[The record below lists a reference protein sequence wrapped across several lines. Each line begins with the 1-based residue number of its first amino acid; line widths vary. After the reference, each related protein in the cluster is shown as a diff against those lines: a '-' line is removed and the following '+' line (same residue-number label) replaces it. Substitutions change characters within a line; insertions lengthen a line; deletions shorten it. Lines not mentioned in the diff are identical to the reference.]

1 MGVVIAQG
9 EAIHGL
15 THVHPIWVGILIV
28 EAVALGIPW
37 LLTTKILIGEP
48 GCRVANDH
56 GKNLFLRLPAHKLRQ
71 HRDHGHELP

>member
-37 LLTTKILIGEP
+37 LLTTKILIENQVVVWPMTMAKSVPPSAGT
-48 GCRVANDH
+48 
-56 GKNLFLRLPAHKLRQ
+56 
-71 HRDHGHELP
+71 